1 MASIAL
7 AWPQPIFADFS
18 CLGTCSLQLIFMS
31 SNLRTR
37 HNLLSC
43 LSTFRNRNWGLDRK
57 SVEARRSSSSKA
69 DRPAVFIGG
78 TRGFSVPKVSIPC
91 WPGTRISR
99 LLPRRP
105 LKNDP
110 SSSVATP
117 EASADP
123 HRDDRCLVMGSLM
136 RTTRNRIRHTI
147 PQRRSASLAQDTSK
161 TYRDVHLQVG
171 DFRQISRSPHNEA
184 YRLPSRPLA
193 QARRVSTIGTNNQGT
208 TAIS

>member
-1 MASIAL
+1 MASIAPSR
-7 AWPQPIFADFS
+7 PQPTIADVL
-18 CLGTCSLQLIFMS
+18 CLGTCSLRLIFMS

-37 HNLLSC
+37 HSLLSC
-43 LSTFRNRNWGLDRK
+43 LSTSRNRNWGLARR

-69 DRPAVFIGG
+69 DRPAAFIGD
-78 TRGFSVPKVSIPC
+78 TRGSSVPRVSIPC

-99 LLPRRP
+99 PLPRRP

-123 HRDDRCLVMGSLM
+123 HRDDRCLVMGLLM
-136 RTTRNRIRHTI
+136 RTTRNLTRHTI

-171 DFRQISRSPHNEA
+171 DFRQISRSTHNEA

-193 QARRVSTIGTNNQGT
+193 QARRVSTIGTNNPGT
-208 TAIS
+208 TQIL